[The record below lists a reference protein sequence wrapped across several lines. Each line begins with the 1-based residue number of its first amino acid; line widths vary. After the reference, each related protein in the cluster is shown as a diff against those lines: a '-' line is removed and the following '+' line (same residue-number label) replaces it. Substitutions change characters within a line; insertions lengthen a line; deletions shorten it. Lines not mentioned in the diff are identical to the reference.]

1 MTRRLRILLMLV
13 FGLIALMASGSYL
26 RAADSITSGE
36 NDRTGTRLARID
48 WFDAPLT
55 LVAITGT
62 GVYLIDR
69 QIALYAIERMRETPM
84 RPPPRIV
91 TSIPI
96 PHAVRAAA
104 PGREPQLPS
113 LSHN

>member
-1 MTRRLRILLMLV
+1 MTRRLRIQLVLV
-13 FGLIALMASGSYL
+13 FGLIALMARGSYV
-26 RAADSITSGE
+26 RAADSITSGKNE
-36 NDRTGTRLARID
+36 RTGTSLARID

-69 QIALYAIERMRETPM
+69 EIARYAIERIQETPM
-84 RPPPRIV
+84 RPPPRIAS
-91 TSIPI
+91 TIPA

-104 PGREPQLPS
+104 PGQEPQLPS